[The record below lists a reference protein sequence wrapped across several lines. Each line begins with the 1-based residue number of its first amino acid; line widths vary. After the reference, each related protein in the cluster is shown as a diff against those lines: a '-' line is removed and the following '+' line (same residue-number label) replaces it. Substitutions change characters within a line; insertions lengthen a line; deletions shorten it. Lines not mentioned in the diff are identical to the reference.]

1 MSSLLSLGRV
11 AVALT
16 FSALAITAAAAE
28 LPPLPAGL
36 TAPAKP
42 VHLPQFTLATPAG
55 GKVRADEFK
64 GKVLIARFWA
74 TW

>member
-1 MSSLLSLGRV
+1 MLAFKSQLRTV
-11 AVALT
+11 AAA
-16 FSALAITAAAAE
+16 ALASMALGASAAE

-42 VHLPQFTLATPAG
+42 AHLPDFNLAKPESG
-55 GKVRADEFK
+55 SVRASDFK
-64 GKVLIARFWA
+64 GKVMIARFWA

>member
-1 MSSLLSLGRV
+1 MKIETLARTF
-11 AVALT
+11 AALT
-16 FSALAITAAAAE
+16 FVSVALPARAAE
-28 LPPLPAGL
+28 LPPLPQGL

-42 VHLPQFTLATPAG
+42 AHLPQFTLATPGG
-55 GKVRADEFK
+55 GKVRAEDYK

>member
-1 MSSLLSLGRV
+1 MTAFTSFTRLL
-11 AVALT
+11 AAT
-16 FSALAITAAAAE
+16 ALASAVVFNAAAAE
-28 LPPLPAGL
+28 LPAGL

-42 VHLPQFTLATPAG
+42 ARIPDFNLAKPDG
-55 GKVRADEFK
+55 GSVRANEFK